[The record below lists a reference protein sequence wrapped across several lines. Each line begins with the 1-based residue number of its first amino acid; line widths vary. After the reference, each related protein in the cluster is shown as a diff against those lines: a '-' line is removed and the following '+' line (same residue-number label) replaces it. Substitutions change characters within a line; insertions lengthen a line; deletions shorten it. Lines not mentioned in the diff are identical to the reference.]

1 MKAIWMKKGI
11 MTMLTAAMTIGQ
23 AQSIDTTSEWE
34 YGYTGAAQSFDVKA
48 TGTYQ
53 FELYGAQGGTYGEHA
68 GGKGGMVSVRV
79 DLHRNDQVELLIGG
93 SDGYNGGGQG
103 TLSNGGGATSLQ
115 INGKVAAIAGGGGGA
130 TDTQDG
136 GIGGDLLGA
145 GSTPYTGD
153 SSTEPN
159 SAGGGGGYLGGL
171 SGYTRYHEHLGNPQ
185 EKGGCYIDEIRHE
198 HSGKCYV
205 SCGEYENFRVS
216 VDRNG
221 YIEANCSICGEW
233 AVREGDMDSDFLYD
247 GSWTHTKRVCGKD
260 MDDVESYKLSCG
272 KTEKEMEENTQAYG
286 GTNHYDATLCRSGTA
301 TAGVQAGN
309 GRIRIRKME
318 GQEATITYCDYNL
331 TPLGS
336 VTVLKGDTA
345 IYPLQVTPSR
355 KADAKY
361 EYEFRGWDDMD
372 TEIIETMSNADTV
385 QLPVTGNRNYIAVY
399 RTIPQKY
406 TISLIEDEAA
416 VKHKAIIATYG
427 KTMPEIAL
435 PKSEDA
441 LFEGYYTDKAGKGIQ
456 YYTPKGSPARR
467 SLFTADTR
475 LYAYW
480 VQPVTITKQ
489 PGDAVM
495 QQGQDTV
502 EFEVG
507 YQIKDTAQYKADLQW
522 YQDDAG
528 QKRELVDQNDVKLQI
543 PSGQQAGEYDYA
555 CEITVTST
563 ANGQKITLWTNQAH
577 LTVEKTENAPSEPGH
592 GDNGSGGSN
601 PDKEE
606 PEPVKPDTENP
617 NPSKPDAG
625 NGENNPDTEN
635 SKPDTGNGGNSPDK
649 EEIQPTKPSTGSGKP
664 GKDDVLQP
672 TKPDTDKSQL
682 AESDPEKMNKL
693 SIASKQL
700 DMASSSTDLVTIG
713 DINPAPWNLP
723 ESLTLEEPQT
733 DEEMRNTHPS
743 VVSGDSV
750 KAAEL
755 PAQSRSSHRM
765 IWLILAGLG
774 ILGILVFILCS
785 FFLCSNHED
794 PDEEDEDCCSN
805 S

>member
-1 MKAIWMKKGI
+1 M
-11 MTMLTAAMTIGQ
+11 
-23 AQSIDTTSEWE
+23 
-34 YGYTGAAQSFDVKA
+34 
-48 TGTYQ
+48 
-53 FELYGAQGGTYGEHA
+53 
-68 GGKGGMVSVRV
+68 
-79 DLHRNDQVELLIGG
+79 
-93 SDGYNGGGQG
+93 
-103 TLSNGGGATSLQ
+103 
-115 INGKVAAIAGGGGGA
+115 
-130 TDTQDG
+130 
-136 GIGGDLLGA
+136 
-145 GSTPYTGD
+145 
-153 SSTEPN
+153 
-159 SAGGGGGYLGGL
+159 
-171 SGYTRYHEHLGNPQ
+171 
-185 EKGGCYIDEIRHE
+185 EK
-198 HSGKCYV
+198 
-205 SCGEYENFRVS
+205 
-216 VDRNG
+216 
-221 YIEANCSICGEW
+221 
-233 AVREGDMDSDFLYD
+233 
-247 GSWTHTKRVCGKD
+247 
-260 MDDVESYKLSCG
+260 
-272 KTEKEMEENTQAYG
+272 NTQAYG
-286 GTNHYDATLCRSGTA
+286 GTNHYDTTLCRSGTA
-301 TAGVQAGN
+301 TAGVQAEN

-318 GQEATITYCDYNL
+318 GQEATITYCDYDL
-331 TPLGS
+331 TPVGS

-345 IYPLQVTPSR
+345 IYPLQATPSR

-399 RTIPQKY
+399 RTVPQKY
-406 TISLIEDEAA
+406 TISLIEDDTA
-416 VKHKAIIATYG
+416 VKHKTIIATYG
-427 KTMPEIAL
+427 KEMPEIAL
-435 PKSEDA
+435 PKSENA
-441 LFEGYYTDKAGKGIQ
+441 LFEGYYTDKAGKGTQ

-495 QQGQDTV
+495 QQGQDMV

-543 PSGQQAGEYDYA
+543 SSGQQAGEYDYA

-577 LTVEKTENAPSEPGH
+577 LTVEKAENEPAKPDQGDGGGGDSTPDKEEQQPSKPDQ
-592 GDNGSGGSN
+592 GDGGSGGST

-606 PEPVKPDTENP
+606 QQ
-617 NPSKPDAG
+617 PSKPDQG
-625 NGENNPDTEN
+625 DG
-635 SKPDTGNGGNSPDK
+635 GGGGNIPDK
-649 EEIQPTKPSTGSGKP
+649 
-664 GKDDVLQP
+664 DDEDNLVSAP
-672 TKPDTDKSQL
+672 
-682 AESDPEKMNKL
+682 
-693 SIASKQL
+693 KQL
-700 DMASSSTDLVTIG
+700 DRASSSADLVRIT
-713 DINPAPWNLP
+713 DTNPVSWNLP
-723 ESLTLEEPQT
+723 KSFDMEEPQT
-733 DEEMRNTHPS
+733 DADMRNTHPS

-774 ILGILVFILCS
+774 ILGILAFILCS

>member
-23 AQSIDTTSEWE
+23 AQSTDTTSEWE

-48 TGTYQ
+48 AGTYQ
-53 FELYGAQGGTYGEHA
+53 FELYGAQGGSYGEHA

-79 DLHRNDQVELLIGG
+79 DLHQNDQVELLVGG

-130 TDTQDG
+130 TDILNGESGG
-136 GIGGDLLGA
+136 GILGA
-145 GSTPYTGD
+145 GSTSYTGD

-171 SGYTRYHEHLGNPQ
+171 SGYTRYHEHLGDPQ
-185 EKGGCYIDEIRHE
+185 EKGGCYTDEIRHE
-198 HSGKCYV
+198 HIWKCY
-205 SCGEYENFRVS
+205 SICGEYENFRVS

-221 YIEANCSICGEW
+221 YIEANCRICGERT
-233 AVREGDMDSDFLYD
+233 VREGDMDSDFLYD
-247 GSWTHTKRVCGKD
+247 GSWTHTKRICGKD
-260 MDDVESYKLSCG
+260 IDDIEGYKLSCG
-272 KTEKEMEENTQAYG
+272 KTEKEMEKNTQAYG
-286 GTNHYDATLCRSGTA
+286 GTNHYDTTLCRSGTA
-301 TAGVQAGN
+301 TAGVQTGN
-309 GRIRIRKME
+309 GRIRIRKIAGE
-318 GQEATITYCDYNL
+318 EATVAYFNYDTS
-331 TPLGS
+331 PLGS

-345 IYPLQVTPSR
+345 IYPLQATPSR

-406 TISLIEDEAA
+406 TISLIEDDTA
-416 VKHKAIIATYG
+416 VKHKTVIAAYG
-427 KTMPEIAL
+427 KEMPEIAL
-435 PKSEDA
+435 PKSGNA
-441 LFEGYYTDKAGKGIQ
+441 LFEGYYTDKAGKGTQ

-528 QKRELVDQNDVKLQI
+528 QKSELAGQNDVKLQI
-543 PSGQQAGEYDYA
+543 SPGQQAGEYDYA

-563 ANGQKITLWTNQAH
+563 ANGQKIALWTNQAH
-577 LTVEKTENAPSEPGH
+577 LTVEKTENDPSEPDH

-606 PEPVKPDTENP
+606 PKPVKPDTANP
-617 NPSKPDAG
+617 KPSKPGAG
-625 NGENNPDTEN
+625 NGENNPDTDE
-635 SKPDTGNGGNSPDK
+635 SRF
-649 EEIQPTKPSTGSGKP
+649 
-664 GKDDVLQP
+664 
-672 TKPDTDKSQL
+672 

-713 DINPAPWNLP
+713 DINPAPWNFP

-774 ILGILVFILCS
+774 ILGILAFILCS

>member
-23 AQSIDTTSEWE
+23 AQSTDTTSEWE
-34 YGYTGAAQSFDVKA
+34 YSYTGAAQSFDVKA
-48 TGTYQ
+48 AGTYQ
-53 FELYGAQGGTYGEHA
+53 FELYGAQGGSYGEHA

-79 DLHRNDQVELLIGG
+79 DLHRNDQVELLVGG

-130 TDTQDG
+130 TDILNGESGG
-136 GIGGDLLGA
+136 GILGA
-145 GSTPYTGD
+145 GSTSYTGD

-185 EKGGCYIDEIRHE
+185 EKGGCYTDEIRHE
-198 HSGKCYV
+198 HIWKCY
-205 SCGEYENFRVS
+205 SICGEYENFRVS

-221 YIEANCSICGEW
+221 YIEANCRICGER

-272 KTEKEMEENTQAYG
+272 KTEKEMEENAQAYG

-301 TAGVQAGN
+301 TAGVQTGN
-309 GRIRIRKME
+309 GRIRIRKIAGE
-318 GQEATITYCDYNL
+318 EATAAYFNYDTS
-331 TPLGS
+331 PLGS

-372 TEIIETMSNADTV
+372 TEVQETMSNADTV

-406 TISLIEDEAA
+406 TISLIEDDTA
-416 VKHKAIIATYG
+416 VKHKTIIATYG
-427 KTMPEIAL
+427 KEMPEIAL
-435 PKSEDA
+435 PKSENA
-441 LFEGYYTDKAGKGIQ
+441 LFEGYYTDRAGKGTQ

-577 LTVEKTENAPSEPGH
+577 LTVEKAENEPAKPDQGDGGGGDSTPDKEEQQPSKPDQ
-592 GDNGSGGSN
+592 GDGGSGGST

-606 PEPVKPDTENP
+606 QQ
-617 NPSKPDAG
+617 PSKPDQG
-625 NGENNPDTEN
+625 D
-635 SKPDTGNGGNSPDK
+635 GGSGGSTPDK
-649 EEIQPTKPSTGSGKP
+649 EEQQPSKPDQGDGGGGGNIP
-664 GKDDVLQP
+664 DKDDEDNLVSAP
-672 TKPDTDKSQL
+672 
-682 AESDPEKMNKL
+682 
-693 SIASKQL
+693 KQL
-700 DMASSSTDLVTIG
+700 DRASSSADLVRIT
-713 DINPAPWNLP
+713 DTNPVSWNLP
-723 ESLTLEEPQT
+723 KSFDMEEPQT
-733 DEEMRNTHPS
+733 DADMRNTHPS

-774 ILGILVFILCS
+774 ILGILAFILCS